1 MTPVKTRSTALLPA
15 LAAALLLACLAVPAR
30 AVPAHPRAA
39 AVAQADGSTVTVRL
53 RGDEYHHWHEDRDG
67 YTILKDPAAKS
78 WFYAEQAADGSLR
91 PGSRRVGVAEP
102 EKLGLKKGLRDAG
115 RVKNGADR
123 RRRDAAARRARA
135 SSSPFRVS
143 AAPGSTPSAFSPSAA
158 QPARAPILTGTMKNL
173 VILARFSDHS
183 ATHSQPAFNNLF
195 NQVGYNLDGAVGS
208 VKDYFLEVSYGN
220 LTVQSVVTVWVTLP
234 QNQAYYGA
242 NDVNGNDIRP
252 REMVRDAINALA
264 ATGFDFS
271 QADGNGDGE
280 VDGLTVIHSGF
291 AEEYT
296 DNPTDA
302 IWSHQWELITPLT
315 YNGVRMHAYHTEA
328 EIRGWSDTPS
338 SQGISRIGVIC
349 HETGHFLGL
358 PDLYDTTYESNGVG
372 SFCLMSGGSWNGA
385 DEDGASPS
393 HLSAWARKSLGWA
406 TATQLT
412 TIGTKSLGRIAADP
426 AALYLL
432 RDAAFPASEYFLIEN
447 RQGYGFDAY
456 LPGSARGLLIWHID
470 EAVAGN
476 DNPARYKVDLEEASG
491 TQHLTGPYNSWITG
505 DDADY
510 YRSGNNT
517 SFSDS
522 TSPNSKSY
530 AGQNLKLPISAVSA
544 SGPTMTFYLGTSD
557 VTPPAA
563 VAAVYD
569 GLTTGS
575 DISVTGSLTQLSA
588 NWPASAGDP
597 ETGLAGYY
605 YAIGTAPGGTNVADW
620 TANGLA
626 LSVTR
631 SGLSLTPG
639 QTYYFSVKAIS
650 GVGVYSA
657 ETRSNGQ
664 TVDTQSPSDVPY
676 VHDGTEGDIDYVR
689 SLTTLSAYWGES
701 PSENIDRYE
710 YAIGTTPGGTQ
721 TVGWTNVNLNTYV
734 TRAGLS
740 LAQATTYY
748 FSVRARNIGGFYSTP
763 TASDG
768 QKTDTISP
776 AARVEVVT
784 ALPARTGLFT
794 ARLIVT
800 EANPLPAAPQLR
812 FITSNGRAV
821 PLSLTFLTGSTW
833 TVSGY
838 IESYLSTGTAS
849 FQFSAADAAG
859 NTGTSI
865 TSGDTFTINYVL
877 SGASGGSV
885 YNSDGPGITLPP
897 GAYVGNILLSVST
910 APAAALAGPDA
921 ASPDSSKIYGY
932 DLARDFS
939 ARTTAGAP
947 VTTFAAPVTITLAY
961 PDANDDGRIDMDLI
975 DESRAWIYY
984 LDPAAGRW
992 TPVPGVTR
1000 DPGANTLSAQ
1010 VSHFSIYSVRAAGD
1024 AGPGIGE
1031 LRAYPNPCDLR
1042 VSSALTIDGVPVD
1055 ATGTR
1060 AYIFNS
1066 AGELVREL
1074 TRSDGVS
1081 ALNSVS
1087 WNGRDKSGARAASG
1101 LYIYVVKTDNR
1112 GKGSGKFFLV
1122 W

>member
-1 MTPVKTRSTALLPA
+1 MTPTKASTSNLL
-15 LAAALLLACLAVPAR
+15 LAPALLLCLAGAAYAVPAN
-30 AVPAHPRAA
+30 PRAA

-67 YTILKDPAAKS
+67 YTVLKDKAART
-78 WFYAEQAADGSLR
+78 WFYAEKAGDGSLR
-91 PGSRRVGVAEP
+91 PGAHRVGSVEP
-102 EKLGLKKGLRDAG
+102 DKAGFKKGLRDDR
-115 RVKNGADR
+115 RVKAGAER
-123 RRRDAAARRARA
+123 RRRDEAARRARA
-135 SSSPFRVS
+135 SASPLRVS
-143 AAPGSTPSAFSPSAA
+143 SVLGGQASAIAPSAA

-173 VILARFSDHS
+173 VILARFSDQA
-183 ATHSQPAFNNLF
+183 ATHSQTSFNNLF

-208 VKDYFLEVSYGN
+208 VKDYFLETSYGN
-220 LTVQSVVTVWVTLP
+220 LTVQSVVTAWVTLP

-242 NDVNGNDIRP
+242 NDVDGYDLRP
-252 REMVRDAINALA
+252 REMVRDAINALEA
-264 ATGFDFS
+264 SGFDFS

-280 VDGLTVIHSGF
+280 VDGLTVILSGF

-315 YNGVRMHAYHTEA
+315 YDGVRMEAYHTEA

-358 PDLYDTTYESNGVG
+358 PDLYDTTYNSNGVG

-385 DEDGASPS
+385 DEDGASPA
-393 HLSAWARKSLGWA
+393 HLSAWPKKNLGWA
-406 TATQLT
+406 AATQLT

-456 LPGSARGLLIWHID
+456 LPGSSRGLLVWHVD
-470 EAVAGN
+470 ESMAGN
-476 DNPARYKVDLEEASG
+476 DNPAHYKVDLEEASG
-491 TQHLTGPYNSWITG
+491 TQHLTAAYNSYTIG

-510 YRSGNNT
+510 YRAGNNT
-517 SFSDS
+517 DFTDA
-522 TSPNSKSY
+522 TAPNSISY
-530 AGQNLKLPISAVSA
+530 SGQNLKLPISAVSA
-544 SGPTMTFYLGTSD
+544 TGAEMTFYLGTTD

-575 DISVTGSLTQLSA
+575 DIATTGSLTQLSA

-620 TANGLA
+620 TSNGLS

-631 SGLSLTPG
+631 SGLTLTPG
-639 QTYYFSVKAIS
+639 QIYYFSVKAMS
-650 GVGVYSA
+650 GVGVFSA

-664 TVDTQSPSDVPY
+664 TVDTQSPSDVAY

-689 SLTTLSAYWGES
+689 SLTTLSAYWPES

-721 TVGWTNVNLNTYV
+721 TAGWTSVGMNTYV
-734 TRAGLS
+734 TRAGLG

-748 FSVRARNIGGFYSTP
+748 FSVRAHNTGGFYSTP

-776 AARVEVVT
+776 SAKVEIAT
-784 ALPARTGLFT
+784 ALPARTGIFT
-794 ARLIVT
+794 AKLIVT
-800 EANPLPAAPQLR
+800 EANPLPTAPQLR
-812 FITSNGRAV
+812 FVTSTGRIV
-821 PLSLTFLTGSTW
+821 PLTLTFLTGSTW
-833 TVSGY
+833 TASGY

-849 FQFSAADAAG
+849 FQFAAADAAG
-859 NTGTSI
+859 NNGTSI
-865 TSGDTFTINYVL
+865 TSGVTFTINYAL
-877 SGASGGSV
+877 DGASGGSV
-885 YNSDGPGITLPP
+885 YNSDGSGITLPA
-897 GAYVGNILLSVST
+897 GAYLGTILLSVST

-921 ASPDSSKIYGY
+921 SSPDSFKIYGY

-947 VTTFAAPVTITLAY
+947 VTTFAAPVTITLGY
-961 PDANDDGRIDMDLI
+961 PDADNDGRIDMDLI
-975 DESRAWIYY
+975 EESKAWIYY
-984 LDPAAGRW
+984 LDTAAGRW

-1000 DPGANTLSAQ
+1000 DAGANTLSAQ
-1010 VSHFSIYSVRAAGD
+1010 VAHFSVYSVRAAGD

-1042 VSSALTIDGVPVD
+1042 TASSLTIDGVPID
-1055 ATGTR
+1055 AVGTR

-1074 TRSDGVS
+1074 TRSDGVN
-1081 ALNSVS
+1081 ALNAIS

>member
-1 MTPVKTRSTALLPA
+1 MNPVKALTVTPLPA
-15 LAAALLLACLAVPAR
+15 LAAALLLASLAGPAR
-30 AVPAHPRAA
+30 AVPAHPRGA

-67 YTILKDPAAKS
+67 YTVLKDKAAGS

-91 PGSRRVGVAEP
+91 PGAHRVGAGEP
-102 EKLGLKKGLRDAG
+102 AKLGLKRGLKDDR
-115 RVKNGADR
+115 RVKAGAAR
-123 RRRDAAARRARA
+123 RQRDEAARRARA
-135 SSSPFRVS
+135 VSSPFRVS
-143 AAPGSTPSAFSPSAA
+143 ASPVGALSAVSPSAA

-173 VILARFSDHS
+173 VILARFSDHA
-183 ATHSQPAFNNLF
+183 ATHDQPAFNNLF

-208 VKDYFLEVSYGN
+208 VKDYFLETSYGE
-220 LTVQSVVTVWVTLP
+220 LTVQSVVTAWVTLP
-234 QNQAYYGA
+234 QTQAYYGA
-242 NDVNGNDIRP
+242 NDAFGNDLRP
-252 REMVRDAINALA
+252 REMVRDAINALEA
-264 ATGFDFS
+264 SNFDFS

-280 VDGLTVIHSGF
+280 VDGLTIIHSGF
-291 AEEYT
+291 AEEYGG
-296 DNPTDA
+296 NPENA

-315 YNGVRMHAYHTEA
+315 YDGVRMEAYHTEA

-358 PDLYDTTYESNGVG
+358 PDLYDTTYETNGVG
-372 SFCLMSGGSWNGA
+372 SFCLMGGGSWNGA
-385 DEDGASPS
+385 DEDGASPA
-393 HLSAWARKSLGWA
+393 HLSAWPKKALGWA
-406 TATQLT
+406 EATQLT
-412 TIGTKSLGRIAADP
+412 TIGTKSLGRIAEDP
-426 AALYLL
+426 AALYQL
-432 RDAAFPASEYFLIEN
+432 RDSAFPASEYFLIEN

-456 LPGSARGLLIWHID
+456 LPGASRGLLVWHVD
-470 EAVAGN
+470 EAMASN
-476 DNPARYKVDLEEASG
+476 DNPAHYKVDLEEASG
-491 TQHLTGPYNSWITG
+491 TQHLSAINEYTVTG

-510 YRSGNNT
+510 YRAGNNT
-517 SFSDS
+517 SFTDS
-522 TSPNSKSY
+522 TSPNSRSY
-530 AGQNLKLPISAVSA
+530 SGQNLKLPISAVSA
-544 SGPTMTFYLGTSD
+544 TGATMTFYLGTSD

-569 GLTTGS
+569 GLTAGS
-575 DISVTGSLTQLSA
+575 DIATTGSLTQLSA

-605 YAIGTAPGGTNVADW
+605 YAIGTAPGGTNVAGW

-664 TVDTQSPSDVPY
+664 TVDTQSPADVPY

-689 SLTTLSAYWGES
+689 SLTTLSAYWAES

-721 TVGWTNVNLNTYV
+721 AVGWTSTGLNTYV
-734 TRAGLS
+734 TRAGLT

-748 FSVRARNIGGFYSTP
+748 FSVRAHNAGGFYSTP

-768 QKTDTISP
+768 QKTDTLNPS
-776 AARVEVVT
+776 AKVEVVST
-784 ALPARTGLFT
+784 LPARTGLFT
-794 ARLIVT
+794 AKVIVT

-812 FITSNGRAV
+812 FVTSTGRAV

-833 TVSGY
+833 TASGY
-838 IESYLSTGTAS
+838 IESYYSTGTAA

-865 TSGDTFTINYVL
+865 TSGGTFIINYAL
-877 SGASGGSV
+877 AGASGGSV
-885 YNSDGPGITLPP
+885 YNSDGSGITLPA
-897 GAYVGNILLSVST
+897 GAYAGTILLSVST

-921 ASPDSSKIYGY
+921 ASPDSFKIYGY

-939 ARTTAGAP
+939 ARNTAGAP
-947 VTTFAAPVTITLAY
+947 VTVFAAPVTITLGY

-975 DESRAWIYY
+975 EESKAWIYY

-1000 DPGANTLSAQ
+1000 DAGANTLSAQ
-1010 VSHFSIYSVRAAGD
+1010 VSHFSVYSVRAAGD

-1042 VSSALTIDGVPVD
+1042 AASSLTIDGVPID
-1055 ATGTR
+1055 AAGTR

-1081 ALNSVS
+1081 ALNTIS

-1101 LYIYVVKTDNR
+1101 LYMYVVKTDNR

>member
-1 MTPVKTRSTALLPA
+1 MTPVKALTATPLTA

-67 YTILKDPAAKS
+67 YTVLRDKAAGN

-91 PGSRRVGVAEP
+91 PGAHRLGAAEP
-102 EKLGLKKGLRDAG
+102 GKLGLKRGLKDAR
-115 RVKNGADR
+115 RVKAGAAR
-123 RRRDAAARRARA
+123 RQRDDNARRARA
-135 SSSPFRVS
+135 SASPFRVS
-143 AAPGSTPSAFSPSAA
+143 AAPGGALSAVSPAA
-158 QPARAPILTGTMKNL
+158 ALPARAPILTGTMKNL
-173 VILARFSDHS
+173 VILARFSDHA
-183 ATHSQPAFNNLF
+183 ATHSQPSFNNLF

-220 LTVQSVVTVWVTLP
+220 LTVQSVVTAWVTLP

-242 NDVNGNDIRP
+242 NDVDGYDVRP
-252 REMVRDAINALA
+252 REMVRDAINALEA
-264 ATGFDFS
+264 SGFDFS

-315 YNGVRMHAYHTEA
+315 YDGVRMEAYHTEA
-328 EIRGWSDTPS
+328 EVRGWSDTPS

-372 SFCLMSGGSWNGA
+372 SFCLMGGGSWNGA
-385 DEDGASPS
+385 DEDGASPA
-393 HLSAWARKSLGWA
+393 HLSAWPKKALGWA
-406 TATQLT
+406 AATQLT
-412 TIGTKSLGRIAADP
+412 TIGTKSLGRIAEDP

-432 RDAAFPASEYFLIEN
+432 RDSAFPASEYFLIEN

-456 LPGSARGLLIWHID
+456 LPGAARGLLVWHVD
-470 EAVAGN
+470 ESVAGN
-476 DNPARYKVDLEEASG
+476 DNPAHYKVDLEEASG
-491 TQHLTGPYNSWITG
+491 TQHLTAAYNGATG
-505 DDADY
+505 DDNDY
-510 YRSGNNT
+510 YRAGGNA
-517 SFSDS
+517 SFSDI
-522 TSPNSKSY
+522 TSPDSRSY
-530 AGQNLKLPISAVSA
+530 AGQNLKLPVSAVSA
-544 SGPTMTFYLGTSD
+544 TGAAMTFYLGTSD

-569 GLTTGS
+569 GLTAGS
-575 DISVTGSLTQLSA
+575 DIATTGSLTQLSA

-605 YAIGTAPGGTNVADW
+605 YAIGTAPGGTNVAGW
-620 TANGLA
+620 TSNGLS

-631 SGLSLTPG
+631 SGLTLTPG
-639 QTYYFSVKAIS
+639 QTYYFSVKAQS

-657 ETRSNGQ
+657 ETWSNGQ
-664 TVDTQSPSDVPY
+664 TVDTQSPADVAY

-689 SLTTLSAYWGES
+689 SLTTLSAYWAES

-721 TVGWTNVNLNTYV
+721 TVGWTSTGLNTYV
-734 TRAGLS
+734 TRSGLT

-748 FSVRARNIGGFYSTP
+748 FSVKAHNTGGYYSTP

-768 QKTDTISP
+768 QKTDTINPS
-776 AARVEVVT
+776 AKVEIAT

-794 ARLIVT
+794 AKLIVT
-800 EANPLPAAPQLR
+800 EANPLPAVPQLR
-812 FITSNGRAV
+812 FVTSTGRVV

-833 TVSGY
+833 TASGY

-865 TSGDTFTINYVL
+865 TSGGTFAINYSL
-877 SGASGGSV
+877 AGASGGSV
-885 YNSDGPGITLPP
+885 YNSDGAGITLPA
-897 GAYVGNILLSVST
+897 GAYAGTILLSVST

-921 ASPDSSKIYGY
+921 ASPDSLKIYGS

-947 VTTFAAPVTITLAY
+947 VTSFAVPVTITLGY

-1000 DPGANTLSAQ
+1000 DLGANTLSAQ
-1010 VSHFSIYSVRAAGD
+1010 VAHFSVYSVRVVGE
-1024 AGPGIGE
+1024 AGPGIGS
-1031 LRAYPNPCDLR
+1031 LRAYPNPFDLR
-1042 VSSALTIDGVPVD
+1042 ASSSLTIDGVPID

-1060 AYIFNS
+1060 VHIFNS

-1074 TRSDGVS
+1074 TRSDGVN
-1081 ALNSVS
+1081 ALNSIS
-1087 WNGRDKSGARAASG
+1087 WNGRDRTGARAASG
-1101 LYIYVVKTDNR
+1101 LYIYTVKTDNR